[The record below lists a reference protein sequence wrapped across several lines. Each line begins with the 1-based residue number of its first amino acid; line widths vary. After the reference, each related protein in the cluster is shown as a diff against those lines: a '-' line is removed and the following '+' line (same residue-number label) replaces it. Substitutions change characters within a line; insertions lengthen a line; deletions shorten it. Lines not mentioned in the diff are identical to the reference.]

1 MSKAKKLLQKIRN
14 NPKSVPFD
22 DLDKVLLGCGFTRRQ
37 AGSGSSHYYY
47 TLGAL
52 TLSVPYKRP
61 YVKEVYV
68 RLALNLIDQ
77 AIEAEGEA

>member
-1 MSKAKKLLQKIRN
+1 MSKAKKLLDKIRN

-22 DLDKVLLGCGFTRRQ
+22 DLDRVLLGCGFTRRQ
-37 AGSGSSHYYY
+37 AGGGSSHYYY

-52 TLSVPYKRP
+52 TLSVPFKRP

-68 RLALNLIDQ
+68 RHALDLIDQ
-77 AIEAEGEA
+77 AVDDEGEA